1 MAEVSVDKTKGA
13 LTRSACFAR
22 GRPLRQSTYGNREW
36 AMGSPEVADL
46 LESDR
51 PAMST
56 RTEHRLEARAK
67 LSSSFG
73 IGDVE
78 LGH

>member
-1 MAEVSVDKTKGA
+1 
-13 LTRSACFAR
+13 
-22 GRPLRQSTYGNREW
+22 
-36 AMGSPEVADL
+36 MGSPEVADL